1 MGGARGVHDRV
12 FCEEVFA
19 DLDINLKINLKIKL
33 AQILKE
39 ENGIL

>member
-1 MGGARGVHDRV
+1 MGGARGVYDRV

-19 DLDINLKINLKIKL
+19 DLNVNLKIKL
-33 AQILKE
+33 TRILKE